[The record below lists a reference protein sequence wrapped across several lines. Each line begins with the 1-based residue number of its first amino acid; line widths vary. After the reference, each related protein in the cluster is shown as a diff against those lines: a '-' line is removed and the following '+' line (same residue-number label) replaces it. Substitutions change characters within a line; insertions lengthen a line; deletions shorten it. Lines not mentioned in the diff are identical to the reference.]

1 MPIERQQG
9 MEQQSQVDG
18 PQPSPQEQEQYDLM
32 VANAMEFIYGE
43 KTADTVIKVLSQSPP
58 AEAIANVLT
67 LIGAGMKKSAD
78 MAGAQ
83 ISPEAMV
90 NAATEIIDALL
101 ELGQAAGV
109 FNLQSQEEI
118 DQIAKQSLMMA
129 VQQYG
134 EALLSSPE
142 GSQIQAQAQQLVGE
156 EIQKEQQGPAQ
167 KPINGLIDQ
176 ARGV

>member
-1 MPIERQQG
+1 
-9 MEQQSQVDG
+9 
-18 PQPSPQEQEQYDLM
+18 
-32 VANAMEFIYGE
+32 
-43 KTADTVIKVLSQSPP
+43 
-58 AEAIANVLT
+58 
-67 LIGAGMKKSAD
+67 
-78 MAGAQ
+78 
-83 ISPEAMV
+83 MV